1 MACLGEVLLALGVA
15 VNHASDGVLTH
26 VVDLSLHARGLL
38 LLGDAWAREL
48 ASKPTIRGG
57 GGGELC

>member
-26 VVDLSLHARGLL
+26 VVDLSLHAGGLL
-38 LLGDAWAREL
+38 LLGDAWARQL

-57 GGGELC
+57 R